1 MSFLKSVLFTG
12 SIILAVVCA
21 GCGGGGGGEPTPTP
35 TSTPTATPTPTPA
48 VSKPLQTPCEG
59 RGPLTSHAY
68 SECGPD
74 GFWHVVQD
82 DAYDCPPVTT
92 FRVLDELTTQ
102 RCKEGA
108 GPVTPPPNP
117 TDKLIK
123 VLGPDC
129 QSPKFI
135 GRSVTF
141 SVCTGGQFVNFT
153 YPLQECADGTR
164 GRFRDADSI
173 KPTGIRCD
181 APPPPP
187 QVPPPP
193 TPQAP

>member
-12 SIILAVVCA
+12 SIILAGVCA
-21 GCGGGGGGEPTPTP
+21 GCGGGGGGQPTPTP
-35 TSTPTATPTPTPA
+35 TSTPTPTPTPET
-48 VSKPLQTPCEG
+48 VSKPLQKPCEG

-82 DAYDCPPVTT
+82 DSYDCPPVTT
-92 FRVLDELTTQ
+92 FRVLDERTSQ

-108 GPVTPPPNP
+108 GEVTPPPNP
-117 TDKLIK
+117 SDKLVH
-123 VLGPDC
+123 VLGSDC
-129 QSPKFI
+129 VSPEFI

-141 SVCTGGQFVNFT
+141 SVCTGGVFVNFT
-153 YPLQECADGTR
+153 YKLQRCVDGR
-164 GRFRDADSI
+164 VGRFRDADSI
-173 KPTGIRCD
+173 DKTDIRCD

-187 QVPPPP
+187 PRVP
-193 TPQAP
+193 